1 MIKKV
6 KSNQLFIIFSLT
18 SGGSQRMLLN
28 ILNEIDTPHI
38 NKILYL
44 YNYYPNPGLEQQLS
58 ENIKIYKCDT
68 RNILK
73 HFNRFLL
80 LLRIIRKERISR
92 IVSFAKNGTYH
103 ALFAKVFFPLRKIS
117 IIYRMVSVD
126 SELINSSCKII
137 NRVKYFIYINV
148 LCRNVNV
155 VIGQSNYM
163 TESFVKKN
171 PKILKNKVITIQ
183 NFLLVKKIKDKSIEP
198 IEILYDYFIF
208 IGRLSDEKDIKG
220 IIEAYKK
227 ISDNNSI
234 KLVII
239 GEGSLKTKIIR
250 IINASGL
257 NDKVVLLGYK
267 KNPYKYL
274 EKAKALIL
282 FSRYEGMPNV
292 VLESMICKTPVI
304 VSDFEGVEDIVQDKE
319 TGYIVQR
326 KNVEQLSKTMLYII
340 QNPDLIQPITENA
353 YQFVKQFSENSI
365 SNYSLLIN
373 K

>member
-28 ILNEIDTPHI
+28 ILNEIDTPHT

-44 YNYYPNPGLEQQLS
+44 YNYYPNPGLEQQLT
-58 ENIKIYKCDT
+58 EDIKIYKCDT

-73 HFNRFLL
+73 HLYRFLL
-80 LLRIIRKERISR
+80 LLRIIYKENISR

-103 ALFAKVFFPLRKIS
+103 ALFAKVFFPFRNIS

-126 SELINSSCKII
+126 SELINSRFRILK
-137 NRVKYFIYINV
+137 RVKYFIYINF

-163 TESFVKKN
+163 TKSFVKKN
-171 PKILKNKVITIQ
+171 PKILKNKVTTIQ
-183 NFLLVKKIKDKSIEP
+183 NLLLVKKITTKSIEP
-198 IEILYDYFIF
+198 IEISYDYFIF
-208 IGRLSDEKDIKG
+208 IGRLSEEKNVTG
-220 IIEAYKK
+220 IIEAFKK
-227 ISDNNSI
+227 ISDNNTI

-239 GEGSLKTKIIR
+239 GEGSLRIKIIS
-250 IINASGL
+250 IIKELGL
-257 NDKVVLLGYK
+257 NDKVVLLGHK

-274 EKAKALIL
+274 AKAKALIL

-304 VSDFEGVEDIVQDKE
+304 VSDFKGVEDIVLDKE

-326 KNVEQLSKTMLYII
+326 KNLEQLSKTMLYII
-340 QNPDLIQPITENA
+340 ENPNCSRPITENA
-353 YQFVKQFSENSI
+353 YQFAKQLSNNSI
-365 SNYSLLIN
+365 SNYSLLLN

>member
-1 MIKKV
+1 MIKKG
-6 KSNQLFIIFSLT
+6 KGNRLFIIFSLT
-18 SGGSQRMLLN
+18 SGGTQRMLVN
-28 ILNEIDTPHI
+28 VLNEIATPHKK
-38 NKILYL
+38 KILFL
-44 YNYYPNPGLEQQLS
+44 YNYYPNLGLEQQLT
-58 ENIKIYKCDT
+58 EDVKIYKCET

-73 HFNRFLL
+73 HLYRFLL
-80 LLRIIRKERISR
+80 LLSIIRKEKISR

-103 ALFAKVFFPLRKIS
+103 ALIAKVFFPFRNIS

-126 SELINSSCKII
+126 SELIKSRFKILK
-137 NRVKYFIYINV
+137 RVKYFIYINV
-148 LCRNVNV
+148 LCRNVNM

-171 PKILKNKVITIQ
+171 PKVLKNKVTTIQ
-183 NFLLVKKIKDKSIEP
+183 NLLLVKKINAKSIEP

-208 IGRLSDEKDIKG
+208 IGRLSEEKNVTG
-220 IIEAYKK
+220 IIEAFKR
-227 ISDNNSI
+227 ISDNNTM

-239 GEGSLKTKIIR
+239 GEGYLKIKIVR
-250 IINASGL
+250 IIKSLGL
-257 NDKVVLLGYK
+257 NDKVVLLGYQ

-274 EKAKALIL
+274 AKAKALVL
-282 FSRYEGMPNV
+282 FSRFEGMPNV

-304 VSDFEGVEDIVQDKE
+304 VSDFEGVEDIVIDKE

-326 KNVEQLSKTMLYII
+326 KNIEQLSKAMLFII
-340 QNPDLIQPITENA
+340 QNPNRIQPISENA
-353 YQFVKQFSENSI
+353 YQFAKQLSENSI

>member
-28 ILNEIDTPHI
+28 VLNEIDTPHT

-73 HFNRFLL
+73 HLNRFLL
-80 LLRIIRKERISR
+80 LLSIIRKDKISR

-103 ALFAKVFFPLRKIS
+103 ALFAKVFFPFRNIS

-126 SELINSSCKII
+126 SELINSRFKIL
-137 NRVKYFIYINV
+137 NRFKYFIYINV

-171 PKILKNKVITIQ
+171 PKVLKNKVITIQ
-183 NFLLVKKIKDKSIEP
+183 NFLLVKKINAKSIEP
-198 IEILYDYFIF
+198 IEISYDYFIF
-208 IGRLSDEKDIKG
+208 MGRLSEEKNVTG
-220 IIEAYKK
+220 IIEAFKK
-227 ISDNNSI
+227 ISDNNTM

-239 GEGSLKTKIIR
+239 GEGSLKIKIIR
-250 IINASGL
+250 IIKALGL

-274 EKAKALIL
+274 AKAKALIL

-292 VLESMICKTPVI
+292 VLESMICNTPVI
-304 VSDFEGVEDIVQDKE
+304 VSDFEGVEDIVLDKE

-326 KNVEQLSKTMLYII
+326 KNIEQLSKTMLYII
-340 QNPDLIQPITENA
+340 QSPDLIQPITENA
-353 YQFVKQFSENSI
+353 YQFAKQLSENSI